1 MEDLPTP
8 FYVKFSLVEKITLL
22 TKDNYF
28 KDNVL
33 IQHLYLLI
41 YEISISIFADGKVS
55 NLL

>member
-41 YEISISIFADGKVS
+41 YEISISIFADGEVS